1 MSDTLELLP
10 EAAQA
15 DYREYL
21 RQGGRYDVAVWWERY
36 KDYYPQETS

>member
-1 MSDTLELLP
+1 MSDTWELLP
-10 EAAQA
+10 SAAQA

-36 KDYYPQETS
+36 KDYYREVAS